1 MVAALKTVRP
11 PASPESGLCGDPVN
25 TAVSSQDAAGSVQR
39 ADDLRVT
46 TLGRAWRQDMPL
58 SATKDTIQ
66 IFTQD
71 AGAAHIPPAGWR
83 DWINFRV
90 TPEFSPENCCVSK
103 ISWLL
108 L

>member
-1 MVAALKTVRP
+1 
-11 PASPESGLCGDPVN
+11 
-25 TAVSSQDAAGSVQR
+25 
-39 ADDLRVT
+39 
-46 TLGRAWRQDMPL
+46 MPL

-83 DWINFRV
+83 DWKNFRV